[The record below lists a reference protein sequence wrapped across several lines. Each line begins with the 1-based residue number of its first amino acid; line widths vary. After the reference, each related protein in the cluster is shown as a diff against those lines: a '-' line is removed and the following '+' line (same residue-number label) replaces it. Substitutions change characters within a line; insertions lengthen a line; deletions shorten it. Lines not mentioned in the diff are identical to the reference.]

1 MKTRNRNS
9 KQSLGDGTLEPKRM
23 LAGNVQANVQGEQ
36 IFIRGDQLDNQI
48 EITA

>member
-1 MKTRNRNS
+1 MKTRNRKS
-9 KQSLGDGTLEPKRM
+9 KQSLGYGSLEPKRM